1 MPSLKDRARE
11 NMLEVLAENHR
22 IIRAMESGTQ
32 VNWSAE
38 ELARMKAL
46 VTQLEALLR
55 SEA

>member
-1 MPSLKDRARE
+1 MQSLKDRARE
-11 NMLEVLAENHR
+11 NMLELLTENRR
-22 IIRAMESGTQ
+22 IMRAMESGTQ

-46 VTQLEALLR
+46 VTELEALLR